1 MGATVDTGHVRFRT
15 VFTVGEF
22 RVMWLAELLSF
33 LGDQLARVAIAVL
46 VYARTSSAAL
56 TGITYALT
64 YVPTVIGAFTLSSI
78 ADRRPRREVIFAIDV
93 VRTVVVG
100 LMVIPGVPLW
110 SLCVLV
116 AAMSFLGGPYRA
128 AQLALLRDVLTA
140 EQYPTGMAV
149 RQITT
154 QSAQLAGFAAGGALS
169 AALSPQFCLAVDAC
183 TFLASALLIRFGLRR
198 RPAPESGQQI
208 SITAGT
214 KIVFG
219 DPSRRL
225 IMILTVLGAFFIVP
239 QGVAAPYAAA
249 LGYGPQ
255 IVGLL
260 MASTAVGSIVIVTL
274 FGRFIT
280 PRYRIRTIST
290 LSVVGGLPLLAC
302 FVHPGLVASMA
313 VFALCNGLWAI
324 QSVQCAS
331 TMVELLPDAQ
341 RAQGMGVAASMNT
354 TAQGLGTALAGVVA
368 QYTSPFAAI
377 GLAGLAAIAY
387 AVWPSLR
394 LLDIARKTSSSENA

>member
-1 MGATVDTGHVRFRT
+1 

-33 LGDQLARVAIAVL
+33 MGDQLARVALAVL

-64 YVPTVIGAFTLSSI
+64 YVPTVLGAFTLSSI
-78 ADRRPRREVIFAIDV
+78 ADRRPRREVIFVIDS

-116 AAMSFLGGPYRA
+116 ATMSFLGGPYRA
-128 AQLALLRDVLTA
+128 AQLALLRDVLTR

-154 QSAQLAGFAAGGALS
+154 QSAQLVGFAAGGALS
-169 AALSPQFCLAVDAC
+169 AALSPQFCLGVDAF
-183 TFLASALLIRFGLRR
+183 TFLTSALLIRFGLRR
-198 RPAPESGQQI
+198 RPAPEGGPQI
-208 SITAGT
+208 SITTGT
-214 KIVFG
+214 KIIFS
-219 DPSRRL
+219 DPSRRI
-225 IMILTVLGAFFIVP
+225 IMILTVLGAFFVVP
-239 QGVAAPYAAA
+239 QGVAAPYADA
-249 LGYGPQ
+249 LGFGPQ

-260 MASTAVGSIVIVTL
+260 MASTAVGSILIITV
-274 FGRFIT
+274 FGRFVA
-280 PRYRIRTIST
+280 PEYRIRTISV
-290 LSVVGGLPLLAC
+290 LSVLGGFPLLVC
-302 FVHPGLVASMA
+302 FLHPGLIVSMA

-368 QYTSPFAAI
+368 QYTNPFMAV
-377 GLAGLAAIAY
+377 GLAGLAALAY

-394 LLDIARKTSSSENA
+394 LTEIARKSPSSA